1 MAGETLGFQVHHV
14 FPTDFFKNNSK
25 LVDDLNRVMGD
36 SLITK
41 DDYSNRINLFNNQE
55 MADVMKSF
63 YASQNGMMKV
73 ADSFGSVMHKGS
85 ENNHLDYNKFI
96 KESIEKIL
104 KMNSDDSTK
113 KYLILDL
120 HKKVSHAL
128 KVGDM
133 DLKGDIDYYDEKLSN
148 KLVDVDDLAVLDK
161 NGFYKFNSN
170 SEAVKVLQTYEKSY
184 NRTSMV
190 SNETVVKEDFN
201 KAIAKID
208 LSSKVYDVPYSQ
220 ITINSIKEALAKN
233 DTNIMRR
240 ALG

>member
-1 MAGETLGFQVHHV
+1 MIA
-14 FPTDFFKNNSK
+14 P
-25 LVDDLNRVMGD
+25 
-36 SLITK
+36 
-41 DDYSNRINLFNNQE
+41 
-55 MADVMKSF
+55 
-63 YASQNGMMKV
+63 
-73 ADSFGSVMHKGS
+73 
-85 ENNHLDYNKFI
+85 
-96 KESIEKIL
+96 
-104 KMNSDDSTK
+104 K

-201 KAIAKID
+201 KAIANID